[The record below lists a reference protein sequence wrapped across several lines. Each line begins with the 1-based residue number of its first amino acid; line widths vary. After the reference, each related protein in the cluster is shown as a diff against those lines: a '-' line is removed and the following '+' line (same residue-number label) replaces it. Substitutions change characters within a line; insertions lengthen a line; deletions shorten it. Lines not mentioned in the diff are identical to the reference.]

1 MSANRPARATTRAQ
15 RREGE
20 RAVQAMARQQKSR
33 KKKTASSEPSLMR
46 RGGRATVSE
55 ILRLRI
61 MASFLS
67 FT

>member
-1 MSANRPARATTRAQ
+1 MRANRPARAASRAQ
-15 RREGE
+15 RRKGE

-46 RGGRATVSE
+46 WGGRATVSE